1 MEMLNPCTGTQL
13 GPKTVAYTGTA
24 GSTGTWPAGPEGV
37 VVTVTSAAYV
47 LVGEGVTASA
57 TDGTYVPAN
66 VAIPFKIPTGTG
78 APWRVSAIQVAAAG
92 DLYTKPVNK
101 Q

>member
-1 MEMLNPCTGTQL
+1 MEMLNPCIGAQL
-13 GPKTVAYTGTA
+13 GPKTVSYTGTA
-24 GSTGTWPAGPEGV
+24 GSTGTWPAGPQGV

-47 LVGEGVTASA
+47 LVGENVTATTS
-57 TDGTYVPAN
+57 DGTYVPAN

-78 APWRVSAIQVAAAG
+78 APWRVSAIQVSAAG
-92 DLYTKPVNK
+92 DVYAKPVNK

>member
-1 MEMLNPCTGTQL
+1 
-13 GPKTVAYTGTA
+13 
-24 GSTGTWPAGPEGV
+24 
-37 VVTVTSAAYV
+37 V
-47 LVGEGVTASA
+47 LVGEGVTATTS
-57 TDGTYVPAN
+57 DGTYVPAN

>member
-1 MEMLNPCTGTQL
+1 MEMLNPCIGTQL

-24 GSTGTWPAGPEGV
+24 GSTGTWPAGPQGV

-47 LVGEGVTASA
+47 LVGEGVTATTS
-57 TDGTYVPAN
+57 DGTYVPAN

-92 DLYTKPVNK
+92 DLYAKPVNK